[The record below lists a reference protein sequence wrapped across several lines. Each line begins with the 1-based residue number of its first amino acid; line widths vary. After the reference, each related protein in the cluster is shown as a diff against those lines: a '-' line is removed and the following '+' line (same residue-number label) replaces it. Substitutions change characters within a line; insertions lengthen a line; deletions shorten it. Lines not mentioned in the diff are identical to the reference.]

1 MWLSVVIDGF
11 ISKMGLIKKAKLQ
24 IDVMVIVVVELEEG
38 SIGMNIVFSEE
49 LYEVKFE
56 SSQVVVLALVNVF
69 PILRSWSVV
78 EEKVQWEFDAYLV
91 KQQLLS
97 QHQLVLNQQLCFLH
111 FLLHLLKLTVKIFL
125 NLNLLLNKILFSNW

>member
-1 MWLSVVIDGF
+1 MIDGF

-69 PILRSWSVV
+69 PILRS
-78 EEKVQWEFDAYLV
+78 
-91 KQQLLS
+91 
-97 QHQLVLNQQLCFLH
+97 
-111 FLLHLLKLTVKIFL
+111 
-125 NLNLLLNKILFSNW
+125 